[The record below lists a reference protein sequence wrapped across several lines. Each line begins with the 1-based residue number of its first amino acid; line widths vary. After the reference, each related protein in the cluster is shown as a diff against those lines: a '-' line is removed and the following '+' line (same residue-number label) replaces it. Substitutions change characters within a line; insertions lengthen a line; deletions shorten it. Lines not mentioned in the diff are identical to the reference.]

1 MEMIYYDVIIAT
13 PGTSM
18 CYNYVKSLIDTIN
31 ALNER
36 GLTYKYINCQGSPV
50 NIARENVIEEIIKYN
65 YNKIIWIDSDIGFT
79 PNDFLKLYDSD
90 KDIISGAYL
99 LVDGITSTISPLI
112 QDRKNGEMEFKK
124 NDILKLT
131 KPIKVQTVGFGFV
144 AMSNNVIPRIVK
156 PYFELINKVIQ
167 NSFGKHLYISL
178 GEDISFF
185 IKAQQTG
192 FDVWFDPNVLVNHMK
207 TQTVSWK

>member
-50 NIARENVIEEIIKYN
+50 NIARENVIEEIIKYS
-65 YNKIIWIDSDIGFT
+65 YNKVIWIDSDIGFT
-79 PNDFLKLYDSD
+79 PDDFLKLYYSD

-99 LVDGITSTISPLI
+99 LANGVTSTIALLPE
-112 QDRKNGEMEFKK
+112 DRKLGQMELTK
-124 NDILKLT
+124 NDILRLSN
-131 KPIKVQTVGFGFV
+131 PMKVQTVGFGFV
-144 AMSNNVIPRIVK
+144 AITHNVISKIPK
-156 PYFELINKVIQ
+156 PYFKLINDVIQ
-167 NSFGKHLYISL
+167 NNFGKNLYISL

-185 IKAQQTG
+185 IKAHNVG